1 MTVVT
6 RLVGLL
12 KNEKKKIKK
21 KNSNFFLRLFSKK
34 SCSKMCFLKGEGFSS
49 KGVFPQGDFLAI
61 FLFVCR
67 TL

>member
-1 MTVVT
+1 M
-6 RLVGLL
+6 
-12 KNEKKKIKK
+12 KKKIKEK
-21 KNSNFFLRLFSKK
+21 VQIFFLRLFSKK
-34 SCSKMCFLKGEGFSS
+34 SCSSKMCFLKGEGFSS